1 MDEELEQSTQTPTD
15 PALYLYLQN
24 ISKTPL
30 IKGADEIALGRAI
43 HQGSDAALNKLVISN
58 LRLVVSIAKR
68 FRNQGLDLED
78 LIQEGNLG
86 LIHAARKYDPEMGNR
101 FSTYATWWIRQA
113 IMRAIAN
120 KARTVRLPVHVR
132 NQANQIKRFSHD
144 YYVENDKYP
153 SPKEIATALKMTVE
167 QVDNLLGTMSGIA
180 SLDEPMGNAENDTLG
195 TFIEDK
201 LSKHPELLAEQT
213 ILRRFI
219 DKITSRLS
227 DIERDAVSYLYGLKG
242 DGMYDAKLTAA
253 TLGIDVPELRR
264 VQKRALKK
272 LRRQLYDRTIS
283 DFIMQV

>member
-1 MDEELEQSTQTPTD
+1 MDEEIEQGAQTAGD

-24 ISKTPL
+24 IGKTPL

-43 HQGSDAALNKLVISN
+43 HQGSETALTKLVISN

-68 FRNQGLDLED
+68 YRNQGLDLED

-120 KARTVRLPVHVR
+120 KSRTVRLPVHVR
-132 NQANQIKRFSHD
+132 NQANQIKKYSHD
-144 YYVENDKYP
+144 YYVQHDKYP
-153 SPKEIATALKMTVE
+153 SPIEIAKALEMTVE
-167 QVDNLLGTMSGIA
+167 HVETLLGTMSGIA
-180 SLDEPMGNAENDTLG
+180 SLDEPIGNTDNDTLG
-195 TFIEDK
+195 TFIEDRFGQQ
-201 LSKHPELLAEQT
+201 PEHLAEQT

-219 DKITSRLS
+219 DKLTSRLT
-227 DIERDAVSYLYGLKG
+227 DLERDAVSYLYGLQG
-242 DGMYDAKLTAA
+242 DGMYDVKLTAA
-253 TLGIDVPELRR
+253 KLEIDVAELRR

-283 DFIMQV
+283 DFILQV